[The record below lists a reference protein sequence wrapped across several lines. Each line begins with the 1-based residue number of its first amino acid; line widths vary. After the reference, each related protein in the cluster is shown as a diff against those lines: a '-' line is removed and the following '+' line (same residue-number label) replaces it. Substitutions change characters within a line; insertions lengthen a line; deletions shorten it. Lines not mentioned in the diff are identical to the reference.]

1 MSLREL
7 PGALVLGL
15 LASLVAHAVIFGGEH
30 AMGGAYNGLL
40 LQLAVVG
47 SLGMG
52 VAFAAVAWGGAG
64 RLADGSVLAA
74 RIGERLPAL
83 PTIFGATCFWFALG
97 ERIEPEHA
105 AASLLFTLLCLVVSA
120 ALLGVAARFTLRLL
134 VDATFAVSRPPFLRR
149 IPAWVRRTQQ
159 PPIILRSPLLRR
171 RFARPP
177 PIANARA

>member
-40 LQLAVVG
+40 LQLAVAG

-52 VAFAAVAWGGAG
+52 AAFAAVAWGGAG
-64 RLADGSVLAA
+64 RVVDGSVLAV
-74 RIGERLPAL
+74 RLGDRLPTLPAL
-83 PTIFGATCFWFALG
+83 LGSTCLWFTFA

-105 AASLLFTLLCLVVSA
+105 AASLLLMLLYLVVSSV
-120 ALLGVAARFTLRLL
+120 LLGVAARFVLRLL
-134 VDATFAVSRPPFLRR
+134 VRVTFSVSRPPFLGRV
-149 IPAWVRRTQQ
+149 PAWDRRMRER
-159 PPIILRSPLLRR
+159 PITRRSPLMRR